1 MLRKLY
7 IVLSLVLIASFALA
21 ACGPKATPAP
31 TTSETTEEAMTT
43 EAPTDA
49 PMTTDKQVLN
59 VWSFTN
65 EIRTM
70 AIAYEGKN
78 PDVDVV
84 YTMIPMTDGEYQTK
98 VKASVGTADA
108 PDVVALEAAF
118 VKEWVESDLLMDLN
132 DLLPYTEELK
142 TYPAV
147 VQVGTYDGVSKGFS
161 YQATPGA
168 FFYRRSIATECLGTD
183 DPAEVQAMVADVDKF
198 VETAAKIADCGTG
211 DYFAV
216 GTSAAMF
223 NPFLANRAQPWIVDD
238 TLVVDPK
245 VNEFVD
251 FAKMMRDNDYESQ
264 AAQWSEGWFA
274 GMNDTLVDANGT
286 PKKIFSY
293 FLPTWGLPY
302 VLIPN
307 STSDTTD
314 TGGDWAMING
324 PLSYQWGGTWVGVL
338 DTAPNPDLAKD
349 FVRFVALDEENLTNW
364 ATGVYTNDYLTA
376 IDPETPEDQAQ
387 PAGDFVSSQVVVEKI
402 ADTFDD
408 SDLAKWLGGQN
419 SYKAFAKAAPNV
431 NGALLTGSDD
441 AIQRAL
447 QSALEQYLN
456 GDVSK
461 EEMWNIWLDSVRNEF
476 PDLTIP
482 DLPADYNE

>member
-1 MLRKLY
+1 MLRKFY

-21 ACGPKATPAP
+21 ACGPTA
-31 TTSETTEEAMTT
+31 T
-43 EAPTDA
+43 EAPVAEETEAPVAEETEAPAVDA
-49 PMTTDKQVLN
+49 GPKVLN

-78 PDVDVV
+78 PDVDVI

-98 VKASVGTADA
+98 VKAAVGTADA

-132 DLLPYTEELK
+132 ELLPYTEELQ

-147 VQVGTYDGVSKGFS
+147 VEVGTNDGVSKAFS

-168 FFYRRSIATECLGTD
+168 YFYRRSIATECLGTD
-183 DPAEVQAMVADVDKF
+183 DPAEVQAMVADIDKF
-198 VETAAKIADCGTG
+198 VETAAKIHDCGTG

-216 GTSAAMF
+216 GTAGAMF

-238 TLVVDPK
+238 TLVFDPM
-245 VNEFVD
+245 VNEYVD
-251 FAKMMRDNDYESQ
+251 FAKMMRENGYESQ
-264 AAQWSEGWFA
+264 AGQWSEGWFA

-307 STSDTTD
+307 STSDNTD

-324 PLSYQWGGTWVGVL
+324 PLAYQWGGTWVGVL
-338 DTAPNPDLAKD
+338 DTAPNAELAKD

-364 ATGVYTNDYLTA
+364 ATGVYTNDYLKA
-376 IDPETPEDQAQ
+376 IDPETPDDQQQ
-387 PAGDFVSSQVVVEKI
+387 PSGDFVSSQVVVEKI
-402 ADTFDD
+402 ASSFDD

-419 SYKAFAKAAPNV
+419 SYTAFAKAAPSV
-431 NGALLTGSDD
+431 NGKLMTGSDD

-456 GDVSK
+456 DEVTK
-461 EEMWNIWLDSVRNEF
+461 EEMWPIWLDSVRNEF
-476 PDLTIP
+476 PDLVIP
-482 DLPADYNE
+482 ELPADFME